1 MTKTIQS
8 GSFVSLYKSEK
19 DLTIEKNKKEMK
31 KKSCNF
37 ALIIKLSSISIVCVL
52 LAIIVFSIFSI
63 HSMHTTGLKPAI
75 NIGINKL
82 ENDMAFFENRLSTEY
97 GQLKL
102 IDGDLIG
109 QEGISLKNNNKL
121 VDDLSADFNIA
132 AAVFARNGN
141 NYRRISTSIAD
152 NAGKRAV
159 GTFLETDNAAYQ
171 HIQDGNSY
179 TGKDAILGK
188 NYLTEYRP
196 IFAENGKEV
205 IGILFVGMDMAT
217 IEKAVNANIVKY
229 IKRMAVFTF
238 AVLLAYITVSLIV
251 CNIIRRE
258 FINEHNNK

>member
-1 MTKTIQS
+1 MTKTMQARS
-8 GSFVSLYKSEK
+8 VASLNRPEK
-19 DLTIEKNKKEMK
+19 DMDLLKRTENKKNKIR
-31 KKSCNF
+31 NT
-37 ALIIKLSSISIVCVL
+37 ALIIKGSAISIVCVL

-63 HSMHTTGLKPAI
+63 HSMKTTSLKPAI
-75 NIGINKL
+75 GIGINKL
-82 ENDMAFFENRLSTEY
+82 ENDMASFADRLLTEY
-97 GQLKL
+97 GQLML
-102 IDGDLIG
+102 IDGDLVG
-109 QEGISLKNNNKL
+109 QEGVSLKNNNKL
-121 VDDLSADFNIA
+121 VDDLSTDFNIA

-152 NAGKRAV
+152 NAGKRAL
-159 GTFLETDNAAYQ
+159 GTFLATDNAAYQ

-229 IKRMAVFTF
+229 IKRMAVFTL
-238 AVLLAYITVSLIV
+238 AVLLASAALFGLGFKFKFLSQKV
-251 CNIIRRE
+251 E
-258 FINEHNNK
+258 

>member
-8 GSFVSLYKSEK
+8 ISVASLHRPEK
-19 DLTIEKNKKEMK
+19 DIDLLKLTENKKNKLR
-31 KKSCNF
+31 NT
-37 ALIIKLSSISIVCVL
+37 ALIIKGSAITIVCVL

-102 IDGDLIG
+102 IGGNLIG
-109 QEGISLKNNNKL
+109 QEGISLKNNYKL
-121 VDDLSADFNIA
+121 VDEISSDYDIA
-132 AAVFARNGN
+132 ATVFARNGN
-141 NYRRISTSIAD
+141 DYRRISTSIAD

-159 GTFLETDNAAYQ
+159 GTFLETDNAAYPY
-171 HIQDGNSY
+171 IQSGSSY

-205 IGILFVGMDMAT
+205 IGILFIGKDMTT

-229 IKRMAVFTF
+229 IKRMAVFTL

-251 CNIIRRE
+251 RNIIRRE
-258 FINEHNNK
+258 SINEHNSK